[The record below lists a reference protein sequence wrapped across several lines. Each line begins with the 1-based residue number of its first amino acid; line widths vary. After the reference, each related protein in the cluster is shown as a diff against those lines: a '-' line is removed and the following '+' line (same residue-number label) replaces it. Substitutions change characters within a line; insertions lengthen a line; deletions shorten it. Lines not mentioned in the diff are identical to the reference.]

1 MPQQLDLKARGLQTN
16 PNPIGSVPP
25 GALEVAKN
33 VNIDQDNVISNRRGF
48 KTFGNVIGISGS
60 QTINSLHTFKDR
72 LLTHF
77 HTTLAFDSDGSG
89 DWTNYTGT
97 FAPPTGEQKI
107 RSVGASGNFYFTTDA
122 GIGKLAI
129 LDGAP
134 GSAGI
139 PKALG
144 GTVALSGSSGF
155 FTTGNQLGYRIVWGF
170 EDANGNLLLGAPS
183 ERLTIANTVGS
194 RTVLLTISLPSNITT
209 SFFYQIYRT
218 GLSGGATVT
227 PNDEMQ
233 LVAEKYPTAA
243 EITAKSFTHTDG
255 TTDSL
260 RGATLYTSP
269 SQQGI
274 AQANEQPPMATDM
287 TSYKGHVLYF
297 NTTSKQRLI
306 YTLIAVN
313 SGNLG
318 YYAGVTVNSVSGSNI
333 VVASADNLAIGQL
346 IIAASG
352 IVLPAGTTV
361 TNIVGT
367 TVTLSAAVSSGSSG
381 VANFHDRVTV
391 AGTAYYA
398 YSSFSLSDN
407 YFHVPD
413 TAGSGGSLAE
423 DLENSAKSLIRII
436 NESAS
441 NSTVYAYYLSSVDDI
456 PGKILI
462 EERSIGGSV
471 FYGTSS
477 KGSSISPE
485 WSNTGTSVPSTNER
499 SKNRVYISKP
509 QQPES
514 VPTLNYIDLGSADK
528 EILRGLALRDS
539 CFVFKEDGIFRITGE
554 SISSFQATLF
564 DNTAVL
570 KVKESAVEL
579 NNQIFC
585 FSDQGI
591 VAVSD
596 AGVQVLSRPIEED
609 LKKLQ
614 SSNYPN
620 FGTASFGIGYESER
634 KYIFYTVSQ
643 TDDTK
648 GTQAYIYNVFTDTW
662 TTWTGT
668 RTCGIVN
675 PVDDKLYL
683 GSGDTTS
690 KYVYQERKA
699 YDIFDNADEEFGVTI
714 SEITSSTV
722 VIVSD
727 AADLVVGQT
736 LAQSSS
742 KKGVITI
749 IAGTTI
755 TLDRAVSFSTGS
767 ATAYNP
773 IATQVKYTPAH
784 GGNPGILKHFSEIIM
799 FFREADFK
807 TIDLKIN
814 SNFSLTEV
822 STSLGPVGGGDWG
835 GYPWGSQP
843 WGDSPVNLQPIRT
856 YIPLGS
862 QRANWISI
870 KIQHEE
876 ALTKFALVGF
886 SLWLNG
892 MSSRFK

>member
-25 GALEVAKN
+25 GALEVATN

-48 KTFGNVIGISGS
+48 KTFGNAIGISDS
-60 QTINSLHTFKDR
+60 QTINSLHSYKNR
-72 LLTHF
+72 LITHF
-77 HTTLAFDSDGSG
+77 HTTLAYDSDGDG
-89 DWTNYTGT
+89 DWTNYISTY
-97 FAPPTGEQKI
+97 APPDGEEKI

-122 GIGKLAI
+122 GIGKLDA
-129 LDGAP
+129 LAGPP
-134 GSAGI
+134 GSAGV

-144 GTVALSGSSGF
+144 GTIALSGSSGF
-155 FTTGNQLGYRIVWGF
+155 FTTGNQVGYRIVWGF

-183 ERLTIANTVGS
+183 ERLTISNSVGS
-194 RTVLLTISLPSNITT
+194 RTVDLTINIPSDITVD
-209 SFFYQIYRT
+209 FFYQIYRT
-218 GLSGGATVT
+218 GLSGGIAVT

-233 LVAEKYPTAA
+233 LVAEKFPTAA
-243 EITAKSFTHTDG
+243 QITAKAFTFTDA
-255 TTDSL
+255 TLDSL

-274 AQANEQPPMATDM
+274 GQSNERPPMATDL
-287 TSYKGHVLYF
+287 TSYKGHIFYF

-306 YTLIAVN
+306 FTLVHVN
-313 SGNLG
+313 SGDLG
-318 YYAGVTVNSVSGSNI
+318 YYSGVTVSDVDGDEITVS
-333 VVASADNLAIGQL
+333 SADNLAIGQL
-346 IIAASG
+346 VIAASG
-352 IVLPAGTTV
+352 IVIPAGTTV

-381 VANFHDRVTV
+381 TANFHDRVTV

-398 YSSFSLSDN
+398 YSSTSVSDN
-407 YFHVPD
+407 YFHVP
-413 TAGSGGSLAE
+413 TAGTESE
-423 DLENSAKSLIRII
+423 DIEDAAKSLVRVI
-436 NESAS
+436 NESTS
-441 NSTVYAYYLSSVDDI
+441 NTTVYAYYLSSVDDL
-456 PGKILI
+456 PGKIII
-462 EERSIGGSV
+462 EERGIGGSV

-477 KGSSISPE
+477 KGASVSPE
-485 WSNTGTSVPSTNER
+485 WSNTGVSTPSTNER

-509 QQPES
+509 QQPEA

-528 EILRGLALRDS
+528 EILRGIALRDS

-554 SISSFQATLF
+554 SINSFQATLF

-570 KVKESAVEL
+570 KVKDSATEL

-585 FSDQGI
+585 FSDQGV

-614 SSNYPN
+614 SANYPN
-620 FGTASFGIGYESER
+620 FGTASFGVGYESER
-634 KYIFYTVSQ
+634 KYIFYTV
-643 TDDTK
+643 TNTGDTK
-648 GTQAYIYNVFTDTW
+648 GTQAFIYNVFTDTW

-683 GSGDTTS
+683 GSGDLTS

-699 YDIFDNADEEFGVTI
+699 YDIFDNADEEFAVTI
-714 SEITSSTV
+714 SSITSSTIV
-722 VIVSD
+722 VVAS
-727 AADLVVGQT
+727 ASDLVVGQT
-736 LAQSSS
+736 LAQSAS
-742 KKGVITI
+742 KKGVITKI
-749 IAGTTI
+749 VGTTI
-755 TLDRAVSFSTGS
+755 TLDRSVSFAAAA

-784 GGNPGILKHFSEIIM
+784 GGNPGILKHFSELIM

-807 TIDLKIN
+807 SLTLKVN

-822 STSLGPVGGGDWG
+822 STSLAPTGAGDWG
-835 GYPWGSQP
+835 GFPWGSQP

-862 QRANWISI
+862 QRANWISL

-876 ALTKFALVGF
+876 ALTKFALAGF

>member
-1 MPQQLDLKARGLQTN
+1 MPQQLDLKAKGLYTN

-33 VNIDQDNVISNRRGF
+33 VNIDQDNVITNRRGF
-48 KTFGNVIGISGS
+48 KTFGNAIGISDS
-60 QTINSLHTFKDR
+60 QTINGLYAFKDR
-72 LLTHF
+72 LITHF
-77 HTTLAFDSDGSG
+77 HTTLAYDSDGSG
-89 DWTNYTGT
+89 DWANYSSTY
-97 FAPPTGEQKI
+97 APPDGEQKI

-122 GIGKLAI
+122 GIGKLAAI
-129 LDGAP
+129 DGSP
-134 GSAGI
+134 GAAGI

-144 GTVALSGSSGF
+144 GKIELVGTTGF
-155 FTTGNQLGYRIVWGF
+155 FTTANQVGYRVVWGF
-170 EDANGNLLLGAPS
+170 EDANGNLLLGSPS
-183 ERLTIANTVGS
+183 ERLVIANTTGS
-194 RTVLLTISLPSNITT
+194 SEQVKLTLSIPATVTT

-218 GLSGGATVT
+218 GLSGGAAII

-233 LVAEKYPTAA
+233 LVAEKYPTSS
-243 EITAKSFTHTDG
+243 EISAKSLIYTDNVS
-255 TTDSL
+255 DSL

-274 AQANEQPPMATDM
+274 AQANEQPPMATDI

-306 YTLIAVN
+306 FTLIAVN
-313 SGNLG
+313 NGSLG
-318 YYAGVTVNSVSGSNI
+318 YYAGVSVTGVASNVITVSSASNI
-333 VVASADNLAIGQL
+333 AVGQL
-346 IIAASG
+346 VTAASG
-352 IVLPAGTTV
+352 LVLSAGTKV
-361 TNIVGT
+361 SSIDGT
-367 TVTLSAAVSSGSSG
+367 DITLSSTPTGSSTG
-381 VANFHDRVTV
+381 TVNFHDRVTIS
-391 AGTAYYA
+391 GTAYYA
-398 YSSFSLSDN
+398 YSSFNVSNN
-407 YFHVPD
+407 YFEVP
-413 TAGSGGSLAE
+413 TSGTISEQIEGA
-423 DLENSAKSLIRII
+423 AKSLIRVI
-436 NESAS
+436 NESSS
-441 NSTVYAYYLSSVDDI
+441 NTSVYAYYLSNVDDL
-456 PGKILI
+456 PGKIII

-471 FYGTSS
+471 FYGTTS

-485 WSNTGTSVPSTNER
+485 WVEAGTSVASSNER
-499 SKNRVYISKP
+499 AKNRVYISKP

-554 SISSFQATLF
+554 SVSSFQATLF

-585 FSDQGI
+585 FSDQGV

-614 SSNYPN
+614 SANYPN
-620 FGTASFGIGYESER
+620 FATASFGIGYESER

-648 GTQAYIYNVFTDTW
+648 GTQAFIYNVFTDSW

-683 GSGDTTS
+683 ASGDITS

-699 YDIFDNADEEFGVTI
+699 FDIFDNADEEFAVTI
-714 SEITSSTV
+714 NSITSSTV
-722 VIVSD
+722 VVVAS
-727 AADLVVGQT
+727 ATGLVLGQT

-742 KKGVITI
+742 KKGVITKI
-749 IAGTTI
+749 VGTTI
-755 TLDRAVSFSTGS
+755 TVDRAVSFATGA
-767 ATAYNP
+767 ATSYNP
-773 IATQVKYTPAH
+773 IATQVKYAPSH
-784 GGNPGILKHFSEIIM
+784 GGNPGILKHFSELIM

-807 TIDLKIN
+807 TLTLKVN

-822 STSLGPVGGGDWG
+822 STSLAPVGGGDWG

-862 QRANWISI
+862 QRANWISL

-876 ALTKFALVGF
+876 ALTKFALAGF

-892 MSSRFK
+892 MSARFK

>member
-48 KTFGNVIGISGS
+48 KTFGTAIGISDS

-72 LLTHF
+72 LLTHW
-77 HTTLAFDSDGSG
+77 HQTLSYDSDGSG
-89 DWTNYTGT
+89 AWTNYTDPI
-97 FAPPTGEQKI
+97 APPTGEQKI

-122 GIGKLAI
+122 GIGKLDA
-129 LDGAP
+129 LAGTP

-144 GTVALSGSSGF
+144 GTIALIGSTGF
-155 FTTGNQLGYRIVWGF
+155 FTTANQVGYRVVWGF

-183 ERLTIANTVGS
+183 ERLTIANTTGS
-194 RTVLLTISLPSNITT
+194 SEQVRLTISIPANITA
-209 SFFYQIYRT
+209 SFFYQVYRT
-218 GLSGGATVT
+218 GLSGGAAVT
-227 PNDEMQ
+227 ANDEMQ
-233 LVAEKYPTAA
+233 LVAEKYPTAS
-243 EITAKSFTHTDG
+243 EITAKSFQFDDNTS
-255 TTDSL
+255 DSL

-274 AQANEQPPMATDM
+274 AQSNERPPMATDL
-287 TSYKGHVLYF
+287 TSYKGHVFYF
-297 NTTSKQRLI
+297 NTTSRQRLI
-306 YTLIAVN
+306 YTIIAVN
-313 SGNLG
+313 TGNLG
-318 YYAGVTVNSVSGSNI
+318 YYAGVTVSGVSGDNLTVS
-333 VVASADNLAIGQL
+333 SADNLAIGQL
-346 IIAASG
+346 VVAASG
-352 IVLPAGTTV
+352 ITIPADTTV

-367 TVTLSAAVSSGSSG
+367 TITLSATPSGSTG

-391 AGTAYYA
+391 AGTDYFA
-398 YSSFSLSDN
+398 YSSTSVSDD
-407 YFHVPD
+407 YFEVP
-413 TAGSGGSLAE
+413 TSGTLAE
-423 DLENSAKSLIRII
+423 NIEVAAKSLIRVI
-436 NESAS
+436 NESTS
-441 NSTVYAYYLSSVDDI
+441 NTSVYGYYLSSVDDL

-462 EERSIGGSV
+462 EERTLGGSV

-477 KGSSISPE
+477 KGGSISPE
-485 WSNTGTSVPSTNER
+485 WANTGTSAPSSNER

-509 QQPES
+509 QQPEA
-514 VPTLNYIDLGSADK
+514 VPILNYIDLGSADK
-528 EILRGLALRDS
+528 EILRGIALRDS

-554 SISSFQATLF
+554 SINSFQATLF

-570 KVKESAVEL
+570 KVKDSATEL

-585 FSDQGI
+585 FSDQGV

-596 AGVQVLSRPIEED
+596 GGVQVLSRPIEED

-614 SSNYPN
+614 SANYPN

-634 KYIFYTVSQ
+634 KYIFYTV
-643 TDDTK
+643 TNTGDTK
-648 GTQAYIYNVFTDTW
+648 GTQAFIYNVFTDSW

-683 GSGDTTS
+683 GSGDIAS

-699 YDIFDNADEEFGVTI
+699 YDIFDNADEEFAVTI
-714 SEITSSTV
+714 SSITSSTIV
-722 VIVSD
+722 VVAS
-727 AADLVVGQT
+727 ASDLVVGQT
-736 LAQSSS
+736 LAQSAS
-742 KKGVITI
+742 KKGVITEI
-749 IAGTTI
+749 VGTTI
-755 TLDRAVSFSTGS
+755 TLDRSVSFTAAA

-784 GGNPGILKHFSEIIM
+784 GGNPGILKHFSELIM

-807 TIDLKIN
+807 TIDLKVN

-822 STSLGPVGGGDWG
+822 STSLGPIGGGDWG

-862 QRANWISI
+862 QRANWISL

-876 ALTKFALVGF
+876 ALTKFALAGF

>member
-1 MPQQLDLKARGLQTN
+1 MAQQLDLKAKGLQTN

-25 GALEVAKN
+25 GSLEVAKN

-48 KTFGNVIGISGS
+48 KTFGNAIGISDS
-60 QTINSLHTFKDR
+60 QTINSLHNYKDR
-72 LLTHF
+72 LITHY
-77 HTTLAFDSDGSG
+77 HQTLAYDSNGSG
-89 DWTNYTGT
+89 VWVNYSGT

-107 RSVGASGNFYFTTDA
+107 KSVGASGNFYFTTDA
-122 GIGKLAI
+122 GIAKIDSLTST
-129 LDGAP
+129 P
-134 GSAGI
+134 GSSGV

-144 GTVALSGSSGF
+144 GSAAISSVTGFLTNNNQVA
-155 FTTGNQLGYRIVWGF
+155 YRIVWGF
-170 EDANGNLLLGAPS
+170 EDVSGNLLLGAPS
-183 ERLTIANTVGS
+183 ERIVILNSVGAS
-194 RTVLLTISLPSNITT
+194 RKVDVTFSIPSTITT

-218 GLSGGATVT
+218 GLSGGATLV

-233 LVAEKYPTAA
+233 LIAEKYPTSS
-243 EITAKSFTHTDG
+243 EISAKAITHTDN
-255 TTDSL
+255 TSDSL

-274 AQANEQPPMATDM
+274 GQANEKPPMATDL
-287 TSYKGHVLYF
+287 TAYKGHVFYF

-306 YTLIAVN
+306 YTIIAVN
-313 SGNLG
+313 DGNLG
-318 YYAGVTVNSVSGSNI
+318 YYSGVTVSSVSGSDI

-346 IIAASG
+346 ITAASG
-352 IVLPAGTTV
+352 IVIPAGTTV

-381 VANFHDRVTV
+381 TANFFDRVTV

-398 YSSFSLSDN
+398 YSSNSVSDN
-407 YFHVPD
+407 YFGVP
-413 TAGSGGSLAE
+413 TSGTLAE
-423 DLENSAKSLIRII
+423 NIEDAARNLIKVI
-436 NESAS
+436 NESSS
-441 NSTVYAYYLSSVDDI
+441 NTTVYAYYLSGVDDL

-462 EERSIGGSV
+462 EERSIGGALY
-471 FYGTSS
+471 YGTSS

-485 WSNTGTSVPSTNER
+485 WANTGTGAPSTNER
-499 SKNRVYISKP
+499 SKNRVYISKTH
-509 QQPES
+509 QPEA

-528 EILRGLALRDS
+528 EILSGIALRDS

-554 SISSFQATLF
+554 SVGSFQATLF

-570 KVKESAVEL
+570 KVKESAAEL

-614 SSNYPN
+614 SANYPS
-620 FGTASFGIGYESER
+620 FGSASFGIGYESER
-634 KYIFYTVSQ
+634 KYIFYTVSS
-643 TDDTK
+643 TGDTK
-648 GTQAYIYNVFTDTW
+648 GTQAFIYNVFTDSW

-683 GSGDTTS
+683 GSGDITS
-690 KYVYQERKA
+690 KYIYQERKA
-699 YDIFDNADEEFGVTI
+699 FDIFDNADEEFAVTI
-714 SEITSSTV
+714 NSITSSTV
-722 VIVSD
+722 VVVAS
-727 AADLVVGQT
+727 ASDLVVGQT

-742 KKGVITI
+742 KKGVITKI
-749 IAGTTI
+749 DSTSI
-755 TLDRAVSFSTGS
+755 TVDRSVSFSAGA

-784 GGNPGILKHFSEIIM
+784 GGNPGILKHFSELIM

-807 TIDLKIN
+807 TLTLKVN

-822 STSLGPVGGGDWG
+822 ATDLAPVGGGDWG

-862 QRANWISI
+862 QRANWISL

-876 ALTKFALVGF
+876 ALTKFALAGF